1 MGTDLAN
8 MANDGEKDEET
19 QEDSEPD
26 SSPEAAEDG
35 TEAEEAA
42 APDEGLS
49 RVDKL
54 ENERTDLMNRLTRS
68 RADLSNLKRRSEQE
82 LQEFGKFANQ
92 LFATDVLRVVD
103 SLDRALQAIPENI
116 RGFTWID
123 GLLVFRAQIDSLL
136 KSQGVEEVKAMGEKF
151 DPRYHEAVAQ
161 DGESG
166 SDGVVQEVF
175 QAGYTMHDR
184 LLRPAL
190 VKVGSAEA
198 EEEEAGDEDVVETSA
213 TVAEDDAGTGAE

>member
-8 MANDGEKDEET
+8 MANDGEMDEET
-19 QEDSEPD
+19 QEDSEPG
-26 SSPEAAEDG
+26 SSPEAVEEMMDG
-35 TEAEEAA
+35 KVAA
-42 APDEGLS
+42 DADEGLS
-49 RVDKL
+49 RVEKL

-92 LFATDVLRVVD
+92 LFAADVLRIVD
-103 SLDRALQAIPENI
+103 SLDRALGAIPDNI

-136 KSQGVEEVKAMGEKF
+136 KSQGVEAVEAMGEKF
-151 DPRYHEAVAQ
+151 DPRYHEAVSQ

-166 SDGVVQEVF
+166 AEGVVQEVF
-175 QAGYTMHDR
+175 QTGYTMHDR

-190 VKVGSAEA
+190 VKVGPAEA
-198 EEEEAGDEDVVETSA
+198 EEEEAADEEVVETSA
-213 TVAEDDAGTGAE
+213 TVAEDDTGTETE

>member
-8 MANDGEKDEET
+8 MANDGEKDEEI

-26 SSPEAAEDG
+26 SSPEAVEGTMDG
-35 TEAEEAA
+35 EAA
-42 APDEGLS
+42 ADVGEGLS
-49 RVDKL
+49 RVEKL

-92 LFATDVLRVVD
+92 LFATDVLRIVD

-123 GLLVFRAQIDSLL
+123 GLLVFRAQINSLL

-161 DGESG
+161 DGKSG
-166 SDGVVQEVF
+166 SAGVVQEVF
-175 QAGYTMHDR
+175 QTGYTMHDR

-190 VKVGSAEA
+190 VKVGPAEA
-198 EEEEAGDEDVVETSA
+198 EEEEGGDEEVVETSA
-213 TVAEDDAGTGAE
+213 TVAEDDVGTGAE